1 MFLFTVILIPATLV
15 FYCVSVRDKMIV
27 AVSLC
32 GILSGFFVCICTSLF
47 TFMHRVPL
55 YSFGSNFSYYASREY
70 ILPIVLLFC
79 VYFFVTKDDFSFKT
93 RAFFP
98 LSLGFLSV
106 FVPYI
111 TVSAKQSAFS
121 FYELFAKPVI
131 WLSMVIFL
139 KNLVVRLF
147 SSGTGTK
154 RSGGKLSVIMYS
166 VLVAFVLFVPPFI
179 NALWVVNW
187 LNVLSV
193 ITGLF
198 YVLFAVALCVLPL
211 KKRFL

>member
-55 YSFGSNFSYYASREY
+55 YSFNSNFSYYASREY
-70 ILPIVLLFC
+70 ILPIVLIFF
-79 VYFFVTKDDFSFKT
+79 VYFFVTKDDFSFKA

-139 KNLVVRLF
+139 KFLVVRLF
-147 SSGTGTK
+147 SSGTGT
-154 RSGGKLSVIMYS
+154 KLSVIMYS

-187 LNVLSV
+187 LKVLSV

>member
-55 YSFGSNFSYYASREY
+55 YSFGSNFRYYASREY
-70 ILPIVLLFC
+70 ILPILLLFF
-79 VYFFVTKDDFSFKT
+79 VYFFVTKDDFSFKA

-139 KNLVVRLF
+139 KFLVVRLF
-147 SSGTGTK
+147 SSGTGI
-154 RSGGKLSVIMYS
+154 KLSVIMYS
-166 VLVAFVLFVPPFI
+166 VLAAFVLFVPPFI

>member
-55 YSFGSNFSYYASREY
+55 YSFGSNFRYYASREY
-70 ILPIVLLFC
+70 ILPIVLLFF
-79 VYFFVTKDDFSFKT
+79 VYFFVTKDDFSFKA

-139 KNLVVRLF
+139 KFLVVRLF
-147 SSGTGTK
+147 SSGTGI
-154 RSGGKLSVIMYS
+154 KLSVIMYS
-166 VLVAFVLFVPPFI
+166 VLAAFVLFVPPFI

>member
-27 AVSLC
+27 AVSLG
-32 GILSGFFVCICTSLF
+32 GIFGGFFVCICTCLF
-47 TFMHRVPL
+47 PFRLRVRFFWL
-55 YSFGSNFSYYASREY
+55 GSNFSYYASREY

-79 VYFFVTKDDFSFKT
+79 VYFFVTKDDFLFKA

-139 KNLVVRLF
+139 KFLVVRLF
-147 SSGTGTK
+147 SSGTGT
-154 RSGGKLSVIMYS
+154 KLSVIMYS

>member
-1 MFLFTVILIPATLV
+1 
-15 FYCVSVRDKMIV
+15 
-27 AVSLC
+27 
-32 GILSGFFVCICTSLF
+32 
-47 TFMHRVPL
+47 MHRVPL

-79 VYFFVTKDDFSFKT
+79 VYFFVTKDDFSFKA

-147 SSGTGTK
+147 SSGTGI
-154 RSGGKLSVIMYS
+154 KLSVIMYS

-179 NALWVVNW
+179 NALWIVNW

>member
-55 YSFGSNFSYYASREY
+55 YSFNSNFSYYASREY
-70 ILPIVLLFC
+70 ILPIVLIFF
-79 VYFFVTKDDFSFKT
+79 VYFFVTKDDFSFKA

-111 TVSAKQSAFS
+111 TVSAKQAAFS

-139 KNLVVRLF
+139 KFLVVRLF

-154 RSGGKLSVIMYS
+154 LSVIMYS
-166 VLVAFVLFVPPFI
+166 VLAAFVLFVPPFI

-187 LNVLSV
+187 LKILSV

>member
-70 ILPIVLLFC
+70 ILPIVLIFF
-79 VYFFVTKDDFSFKT
+79 VYFFVTKDDFSFKA

-139 KNLVVRLF
+139 KFLVVRLF

-154 RSGGKLSVIMYS
+154 LSVIMYS
-166 VLVAFVLFVPPFI
+166 VLAAFVLFVPPFI

-187 LNVLSV
+187 LKILSV